1 MGYGWNTRSAEDVQH
16 HNGRAYTFDKIAK
29 RYEEVVPLRGKRKAQ
44 DIRPHGERRRD
55 WERVVKVNDNEYY
68 LTNNAYNY
76 YEKHGYTVSRAIT
89 FKRDD
94 VGNETITVH
103 IPRQYWG
110 DDRERLTPKQ
120 LGLPSWF
127 FFYNFNLP
135 DGLGMNSYYNK
146 NYLYVKNSDANDDYS
161 YYALIKGD
169 VTVTRQVGDKY
180 YKPLVVHREFKRSL
194 DRKKTKAIRAE
205 LEGFKDYLQVMLP
218 LAEANRHSM
227 YSTPLFWANKDVA
240 SKSDTYI
247 SGGIAEEC
255 FGKGWRGLFTGEPN
269 ELTFKLVQYY
279 KYQCARRQWNPE
291 TREYDDLPVS
301 PDVVMKNIYRHVYE
315 LEKPLREEP
324 VELGVRTNDAYK
336 NW

>member
-29 RYEEVVPLRGKRKAQ
+29 RYEEIVPLRGKRKAQ

-55 WERVVKVNDNEYY
+55 WERIVKVNDNEYY

-146 NYLYVKNSDANDDYS
+146 NYLSVKHGSSPNEVAF
-161 YYALIKGD
+161 YALSKGD

-180 YKPLVVHREFKRSL
+180 FKPLVVHREFKRSL
-194 DRKKTKAIRAE
+194 DRTKTKAIRAE
-205 LEGFKDYLQVMLP
+205 LEGFKDYLQIMLP

-227 YSTPLFWANKDVA
+227 YSTPLYWA
-240 SKSDTYI
+240 SKDMNSKADTYM
-247 SGGIAEEC
+247 SGEIGRA
-255 FGKGWRGLFTGEPN
+255 
-269 ELTFKLVQYY
+269 
-279 KYQCARRQWNPE
+279 
-291 TREYDDLPVS
+291 
-301 PDVVMKNIYRHVYE
+301 HV
-315 LEKPLREEP
+315 
-324 VELGVRTNDAYK
+324 
-336 NW
+336 